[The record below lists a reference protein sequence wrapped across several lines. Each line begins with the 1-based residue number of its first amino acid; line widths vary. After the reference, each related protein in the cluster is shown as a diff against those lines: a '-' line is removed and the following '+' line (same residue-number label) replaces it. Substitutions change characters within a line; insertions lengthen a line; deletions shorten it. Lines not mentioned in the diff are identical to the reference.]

1 LVISV
6 HANTGDYVKKGQVL
20 ARYHAD
26 EVRDSRAQYRGAK
39 AELER
44 ARAGV
49 AQAQR
54 IRDRSQRLLDLRAGS
69 TQQVEAS
76 QQDVVTAQTAVNRA
90 QIEVE
95 RLRDLLEH
103 ELHVPAEPAAGSSES
118 DADEVPI
125 IAPES
130 GYIIARNVTPG
141 KTVELSTDTFVIA
154 DISKVWM
161 LASVRQEDLGKL
173 RTGQTAMVML
183 PGQPDAQVQGKIT
196 NLGQQFNPE
205 TRVMEVRIELANP
218 AGRLRPEMLASAAIP
233 LGGKSPG
240 VVVASDAVQQVN
252 GQDVLFVKT
261 APDRF
266 MVRAVRV
273 GETMNGRTPI
283 LEGVK
288 AGEQVA
294 VRGTFILKSQLL
306 KSTLESE

>member
-1 LVISV
+1 MKKLGLAVALACLITTACHKAEPPKAEAPAQKEPEAKSRKDEVVISPQQQADAMIQIKPAEAAEQPDMLRVKGRIALADDRTFRVGVRTVGLVISV

-26 EVRDSRAQYRGAK
+26 EVRDSRAQYRGAR

-76 QQDVVTAQTAVNRA
+76 QQDVVTAETAVTRA

-196 NLGQQFNPE
+196 NLGHCCPRQAQ
-205 TRVMEVRIELANP
+205 I
-218 AGRLRPEMLASAAIP
+218 
-233 LGGKSPG
+233 
-240 VVVASDAVQQVN
+240 
-252 GQDVLFVKT
+252 
-261 APDRF
+261 
-266 MVRAVRV
+266 
-273 GETMNGRTPI
+273 
-283 LEGVK
+283 
-288 AGEQVA
+288 
-294 VRGTFILKSQLL
+294 
-306 KSTLESE
+306 